1 MDGWI
6 KQPRQEYNLHSFQ
19 ELLLPLLL
27 VLEIKL
33 GPSGYGAT
41 SSSEPLSS
49 HRHTTHTQV
58 DDKVDYDLHLTQ
70 SRDPDDSYLPG
81 RRKRNVLPSSKAV
94 VAACQTELSK
104 QD

>member
-1 MDGWI
+1 MRCVTLVQHLCTHEVLGLVPAPAEEGTNEGWMDGWI

-49 HRHTTHTQV
+49 HRHTTHTQ
-58 DDKVDYDLHLTQ
+58 
-70 SRDPDDSYLPG
+70 G
-81 RRKRNVLPSSKAV
+81 G
-94 VAACQTELSK
+94 
-104 QD
+104 